1 MRLLIGRRRN
11 VSQQKPHYTEDEWAL
26 EGSYL
31 KFAQLWAD
39 DEGVLTGIELPL
51 QQQKKNRG
59 AGLKVFV
66 GVMDRGVTRDDCVV
80 VGIQLIGFSKDQ
92 MLHIIPTV
100 VTLSNLG
107 RCLLL
112 PTRPIYIRKGY

>member
-1 MRLLIGRRRN
+1 
-11 VSQQKPHYTEDEWAL
+11 
-26 EGSYL
+26 
-31 KFAQLWAD
+31 
-39 DEGVLTGIELPL
+39 
-51 QQQKKNRG
+51 
-59 AGLKVFV
+59 
-66 GVMDRGVTRDDCVV
+66 MDRGVTRDDCVV

-112 PTRPIYIRKGY
+112 PTRPIYIYRKRILDSALSFSKPLDLLVHPDRILVKTLIPLDYATNLQSCVSNMSSKHCLTDQKCP